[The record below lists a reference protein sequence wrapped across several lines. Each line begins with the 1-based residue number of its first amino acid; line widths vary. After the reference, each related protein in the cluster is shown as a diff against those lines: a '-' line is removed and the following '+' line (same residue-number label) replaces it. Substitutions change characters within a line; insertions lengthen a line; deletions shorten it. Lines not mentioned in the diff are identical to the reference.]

1 MALCEIVIPGWHT
14 AIIYSPY
21 FWLEQTL
28 IIMALIQ
35 IIVVSIIK
43 AFNVGAFIKTF
54 KILTWAIVLTGTIWF
69 LLIASERL
77 ISAYFS
83 IEYEYVKS
91 QKQPTELYTLLII
104 FKRIALTAPLLLWI
118 KKVRENINAVF
129 AIACIICLAAFC

>member
-1 MALCEIVIPGWHT
+1 
-14 AIIYSPY
+14 
-21 FWLEQTL
+21 
-28 IIMALIQ
+28 MALIQ